1 MAVEM
6 PKFFPSVNKTLSGT
20 GQRVCHAKVME
31 VAKAAAGELY
41 ESMMGNDAFY
51 AAWKKQNPNCKNAK
65 QLEKAFIYKNWGTW
79 LEFARATLTI
89 MLTRKDVAEEMK
101 EEIMVILEQDQL
113 LRNRRVGTAPFRRIH

>member
-6 PKFFPSVNKTLSGT
+6 SKFFPNVNKTVSGT

-41 ESMMGNDAFY
+41 ESMMSNDAMFN
-51 AAWKKQNPNCKNAK
+51 AWKKQNPGKNAK
-65 QLEKAFIYKNWGTW
+65 QLEKAFIDKNWGSC

-89 MLTRKDVAEEMK
+89 MLTRPDVADSMK
-101 EEIMVILEQDQL
+101 DEIMVILEQDQAV
-113 LRNRRVGTAPFRRIH
+113 RNRIVGSPPFRRNH